1 VLRDVPTE
9 HEAHLKTKSGK
20 YFSQTL
26 RSVVALQPRSV
37 KDPASAFSHGQDPK
51 PTSACSEYCSAIRRP
66 PIGVFPDGIC
76 RLSTRTSRISG
87 EPKYRNLPVWATMKL
102 INPQSGINRRVLL
115 SAGSALPFLPPLAA
129 SAQQKTEGSNL
140 GFSFAVY
147 GDSRSMM
154 YLPYQSAQREEAIKL
169 MVDMFELVLPEKV
182 SEEIVRRDVRLT
194 YDPATDELLQIVM
207 PFETKSEVSTLT
219 LDKGWVTEASVEDVK
234 LLPGVRRTMF
244 RLQGGEWVAREIVK
258 DVQSGK
264 AKFILNTG
272 DMVWWGKQG
281 PTPSENPY
289 WRLVYEDVLKQLPAP
304 DDHMR
309 TAGLPGRVFPAV
321 GNHEVWD
328 DSDVEGLLQAFPY
341 LKQFGVS
348 DKRLIYTFDFNGARF
363 IFLWTGK
370 YDYRSPSTWD
380 ADRPRYDAQMA
391 ELKGWLDG
399 AKSAGTR
406 KVFIAFHAPAF
417 CRSGMGPIPQPQNPH
432 TVIAPYAKDLEIVV
446 FNGHVHTTEI
456 YEVDG
461 VKYLLL
467 GGGGAEQ
474 DPILPGRT
482 SIKVPAGYPPD
493 LYWKGQPPKEDYNY
507 LLVDV
512 QPGQQT
518 KFTLNRFRPWA
529 AKPFESVELFGPSSL
544 GSRALQ

>member
-1 VLRDVPTE
+1 M
-9 HEAHLKTKSGK
+9 
-20 YFSQTL
+20 
-26 RSVVALQPRSV
+26 
-37 KDPASAFSHGQDPK
+37 K
-51 PTSACSEYCSAIRRP
+51 PTNP
-66 PIGVFPDGIC
+66 P
-76 RLSTRTSRISG
+76 
-87 EPKYRNLPVWATMKL
+87 
-102 INPQSGINRRVLL
+102 SGINRRVLL
-115 SAGSALPFLPPLAA
+115 SAGAALPFLPPLTAT
-129 SAQQKTEGSNL
+129 AQQKTEASNL

-154 YLPYQSAQREEAIKL
+154 YLPYKSDQREEAIKL
-169 MVDMFELVLPEKV
+169 MVDMFELVLPERV
-182 SEEIVRRDVRLT
+182 AEEVVRKHVKLT
-194 YDPATDELLQIVM
+194 YDPSTDELIQIVM

-234 LLPGVRRTMF
+234 LLPGVHRTMF
-244 RLQGGEWVAREIVK
+244 RLQGGEWVAREVVK

-264 AKFILNTG
+264 AKLILNTG

-281 PTPSENPY
+281 PTPAENPY

-304 DDHMR
+304 DDQMR
-309 TAGLPGRVFPAV
+309 AAGLPGRVFPAV

-328 DSDVEGLLQAFPY
+328 DSDVQGLLQAFPY
-341 LKQFGVS
+341 LKQLGVS

-370 YDYRSPSTWD
+370 YDYRSPSSWD
-380 ADRPRYDAQMA
+380 ADRPRYEAQMT

-399 AKSAGTR
+399 AKSAGIR

-417 CRSGMGPIPQPQNPH
+417 CRSGMGPIPEPQNPH
-432 TVIAPYAKDLEIVV
+432 GVIASYAKDLEIVV
-446 FNGHVHTTEI
+446 FNGHVHTTEL

-493 LYWKGQPPKEDYNY
+493 LYWKGQPPKEEYNY

-512 QPGQQT
+512 QPEQQT

-529 AKPFESVELFGPSSL
+529 AKPFESVELFGPSTS